1 MGGTPTSALAI
12 AVIPFAAE
20 SKVEEDLFQV
30 RFRLW
35 HGWMLF
41 CDAWVQLCEGQDAY
55 LCERQILRCSGCLR
69 LLMRVEVRQ
78 RMDEERS

>member
-30 RFRLW
+30 RVRQAL
-35 HGWMLF
+35 
-41 CDAWVQLCEGQDAY
+41 AWVDA
-55 LCERQILRCSGCLR
+55 
-69 LLMRVEVRQ
+69 VW
-78 RMDEERS
+78 